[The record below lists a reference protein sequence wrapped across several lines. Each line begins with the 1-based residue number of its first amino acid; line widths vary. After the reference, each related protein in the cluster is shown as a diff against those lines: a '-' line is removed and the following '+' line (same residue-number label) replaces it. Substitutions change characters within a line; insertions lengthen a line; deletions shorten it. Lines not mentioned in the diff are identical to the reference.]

1 MARRLGET
9 IVTRERLRE
18 IYRQP
23 SHRVANKAIDH
34 IDQICR
40 AFIAACPFM
49 VVATRGADARLD
61 LSPKG
66 DPAGFITVLDD
77 KTLAIPD
84 RLGNNRLATFEN
96 LLVHSEVGLFLLIP
110 GNGDTLRISG
120 RGLIVRDAQLQEQ
133 ASVNGRPSCA
143 MLIVTVEEAFLHCA
157 KAVTRSRLWLSEFWP
172 DLTRVPSLAEAM
184 VAHGDLEETVPEM
197 QGIIEKDAAERLY

>member
-9 IVTRERLRE
+9 VVTRERLRE

-40 AFIAACPFM
+40 AFIAACPFV
-49 VVATRGADARLD
+49 VVATRGADERID
-61 LSPKG
+61 ISPKG
-66 DPAGFITVLDD
+66 DPAGFIMVLDD

-84 RLGNNRLATFEN
+84 RLGNNRLDTFEN
-96 LLVHSEVGLFLLIP
+96 LLVHPEVGLFLLIP

-120 RGLIVRDAQLQEQ
+120 RGSVVQDTQLQEQ
-133 ASVNGRPSCA
+133 ASVNGKPSSA

-157 KAVTRSRLWLSEFWP
+157 KAVTRSRLWLPRFWP
-172 DLTRVPSLAEAM
+172 DLTTVPTLAEAM
-184 VAHGDLEETVPEM
+184 VAHGNLEDSVPEV
-197 QGIIEKDAAERLY
+197 QAIVEKDATERLY